1 MIIAVTGFSFGS
13 RELAHVRLSAAPFKP
28 DRNVEGEHPARPD
41 FALVPLS
48 VIRSFPTVS
57 PGTRSGEIPA
67 PGGTPPR
74 IQASQKPRF
83 WLPRKKRGSPKNFAL
98 SAALGFSSFASA
110 GERHLSLYGAR

>member
-1 MIIAVTGFSFGS
+1 MSACPPPLSS
-13 RELAHVRLSAAPFKP
+13 RIEMLKGTIRPALISRLFPLSA
-28 DRNVEGEHPARPD
+28 
-41 FALVPLS
+41 
-48 VIRSFPTVS
+48 IRSFPTVS

-83 WLPRKKRGSPKNFAL
+83 WFPRKKRGPPKNFAL